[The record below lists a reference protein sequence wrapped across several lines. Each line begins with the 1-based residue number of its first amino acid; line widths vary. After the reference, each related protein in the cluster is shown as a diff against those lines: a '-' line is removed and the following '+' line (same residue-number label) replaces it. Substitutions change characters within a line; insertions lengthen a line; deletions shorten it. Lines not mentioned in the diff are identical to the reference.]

1 ARCTPAPG
9 ARERQ
14 APPRQPGLQ
23 IAIDDAG
30 SGYSGLESILQLR
43 PEDIKVADSIVHR
56 LHQDTIK
63 REIITAFASLG
74 RQINASLVAEGI
86 EEREELESLLA
97 LGVGYGQGFLL
108 GRPRRRMAAA
118 HQRRRVRPF
127 PSSPAPVR
135 RVRSS

>member
-1 ARCTPAPG
+1 M
-9 ARERQ
+9 
-14 APPRQPGLQ
+14 
-23 IAIDDAG
+23 
-30 SGYSGLESILQLR
+30 
-43 PEDIKVADSIVHR
+43 ADSIVHR

-63 REIITAFASLG
+63 REIITALASLG

-118 HQRRRVRPF
+118 H
-127 PSSPAPVR
+127 
-135 RVRSS
+135 